1 MNRFDAK
8 TEQLRKEIEELERA
22 QNGGNAPPNEQEQEE
37 VVNEIIEEV
46 NQPIVEAENT
56 QEENLSVDEARYKKR
71 YGDLRRHTQKQI
83 GELKNE
89 IEALKAKAP
98 ALPSSMEEAK
108 EWAEKNPKAAA
119 IIRAL
124 VTEQS
129 SDTERQLNDRL
140 RELED
145 QKAAITREKE
155 EAKIRKVHEDF
166 DDLQN
171 SADFHDWVEGQPEA
185 VQNMVYDG
193 DAKAVITA
201 INFYKLEKGISSKTT
216 ERDAARNPGRSG
228 RAAVNDR
235 STGKTFK
242 ESEIS
247 RMTIQEYEA
256 NEADIVEAQ
265 RKGRIIYDITG
276 AAR

>member
-1 MNRFDAK
+1 MNRFDQK
-8 TEQLRKEIEELERA
+8 TEQLRREIEELERA
-22 QNGGNAPPNEQEQEE
+22 QNGGDAPPDEQEQKEVANENEE
-37 VVNEIIEEV
+37 VS
-46 NQPIVEAENT
+46 QPIVEAEAER
-56 QEENLSVDEARYKKR
+56 EEDLTVDEARYKKR

-83 GELKNE
+83 GELKAE
-89 IEALKAKAP
+89 LEAAKAKVP

-108 EWAEKNPKAAA
+108 EWAEKNPKAAS

-129 SDTERQLNDRL
+129 SDTERQLSDRL

-145 QKAAITREKE
+145 QKAAIAREKE
-155 EAKIRKVHEDF
+155 ETKIRKVHEDF
-166 DDLQN
+166 DDLQA
-171 SADFHDWVEGQPEA
+171 SSDFHDWAEGQPEA

-216 ERDAARNPGRSG
+216 EREVARNPGRSG

-235 STGKTFK
+235 ATGKTFK
-242 ESEIS
+242 ESEIH
-247 RMTIQEYEA
+247 RMTIKEYEA
-256 NEADIVEAQ
+256 NEADITEAQ